1 MPTEKTAVPAS
12 PTSDQNDELLTEL
25 REALANGG
33 LTLCYQ
39 PLVRSA
45 DGELVGIEALLRWN
59 NSSRGDVSPRRF
71 IPVAESA
78 GLMPEIGRWVIATA
92 IREMAEW
99 QRLGLF
105 HDRTLHINLTLRE
118 LLDPQLVPVATQHVL
133 EAGLQ
138 PEQLCFELTER
149 ELDAGA
155 EPAEE
160 ATERIAAAGFRLV
173 LDDFG
178 VDSSVEILT
187 RHPFQF
193 AKIDHA
199 LLAGESRPRHW
210 ARLLRGIGG
219 LARSLGIVLIVEGVE
234 GEKEMGHVA
243 ALGFTHAQGYAFG
256 RPDTGSNLRQGLGAG
271 AWAETGR

>member
-1 MPTEKTAVPAS
+1 MSTEKTAVPAS
-12 PTSDQNDELLTEL
+12 PTSEQNDALLNELKA
-25 REALANGG
+25 ALGG
-33 LTLCYQ
+33 DELTLCYQ

-45 DGELVGIEALLRWN
+45 DGELIGIEALLRWT
-59 NSSRGDVSPRRF
+59 SPSRGEVSPRRF
-71 IPVAESA
+71 IPVAERA

-92 IREMAEW
+92 IQEMAEW

-105 HDRTLHINLTLRE
+105 HDRTLHVNLTLEE
-118 LLDPQLVPVATQHVL
+118 LLDPQLVATATECIVA
-133 EAGLQ
+133 AGLQ

-149 ELDAGA
+149 NLDAGA
-155 EPAEE
+155 ESAED
-160 ATERIAAAGFRLV
+160 AIERLAAAGFKLV

-199 LLAGESRPRHW
+199 LLATETRPRHW

-234 GEKEMGHVA
+234 GEKEMVHVA

-256 RPDTGSNLRQGLGAG
+256 RPDTGQNLRDGLGAG
-271 AWAETGR
+271 AWAETRR